1 MYVNNRHNELIF
13 CYLMS
18 VYGDSWGICVKLS
31 KVYLPVEYFT
41 DSCRSVA
48 KLCPTLCDPINCSM
62 PGFPVLQTPFKLPEF
77 AQTQVHWINE
87 WMIERAFWQVL
98 ILSRVFTASPW
109 LRRKPLPTDVA
120 LANEMSSFHSQEEIR
135 GNRRVVQSFLC
146 YSCHKPGTSQ
156 GCSAFSFQKLLL
168 QQSWGQCMK
177 ELCNVEMRNHLLE

>member
-1 MYVNNRHNELIF
+1 MGIVRTDTSVILCVCVCMYVNNRHNELIF

-77 AQTQVHWINE
+77 AQTQVHWINDA
-87 WMIERAFWQVL
+87 IQPSHPLLPSSPLA
-98 ILSRVFTASPW
+98 LS
-109 LRRKPLPTDVA
+109 
-120 LANEMSSFHSQEEIR
+120 
-135 GNRRVVQSFLC
+135 
-146 YSCHKPGTSQ
+146 
-156 GCSAFSFQKLLL
+156 FS
-168 QQSWGQCMK
+168 
-177 ELCNVEMRNHLLE
+177 